1 MDANWQ
7 KLPVLHICV
16 PTDQREPLQIFGT
29 QEGLGRLLMAVVYAM
44 GTTEPQEAE
53 VLHPDADVFNVIVQ
67 RLDFAEEWQR
77 LGAGSVEDNQDAD

>member
-7 KLPVLHICV
+7 KLPVLHVSV
-16 PTDQREPLQIFGT
+16 PTNQREPLQIFGT

-53 VLHPDADVFNVIVQ
+53 VLHPDADVFDVIVQ
-67 RLDFAEEWQR
+67 RFDLAEQWQS
-77 LGAGSVEDNQDAD
+77 LVAASVEDEQDAQ